1 MKILSGGIF
10 ERNEKK
16 EENPEVSP
24 VNRCNEEIINNPEML
39 VELIAADAK
48 ALNYY
53 FVKQGYIYL

>member
-24 VNRCNEEIINNPEML
+24 INQNL
-39 VELIAADAK
+39 SELNACEFLK
-48 ALNYY
+48 TS
-53 FVKQGYIYL
+53 